1 MHDVMALHANGFDW
15 DKGNRVKCE
24 KHGLS
29 VLAIEDLFTR
39 PLGVLPDV
47 AHSQGERRFR
57 AIGRTERGRGVFI
70 VFTLRRKGDEVL
82 VRPICTR
89 GRSKRMKKRIPAF
102 KTDRAAA
109 DFVDKADLTR
119 YDLSGAQLT
128 RFEIKPKDK
137 SINLRLSEELYSAVR
152 ERAARAGVPYQRFIR
167 LTLEQAIGAPNGRI
181 YR

>member
-82 VRPICTR
+82 VRPISARYMHKKEIQAYEEENPGLQDRPR
-89 GRSKRMKKRIPAF
+89 G
-102 KTDRAAA
+102 
-109 DFVDKADLTR
+109 
-119 YDLSGAQLT
+119 SG
-128 RFEIKPKDK
+128 
-137 SINLRLSEELYSAVR
+137 LR
-152 ERAARAGVPYQRFIR
+152 
-167 LTLEQAIGAPNGRI
+167 
-181 YR
+181 